1 MMYAAKL
8 GVPIA
13 AIEVEVQADYDD
25 GALFGVSD
33 SPPGYLDVRYTVTVE
48 SAAPAADIERVVDEG
63 DAHSPYLDVFSRAQT
78 CRRSL
83 RIVSPREA
91 ADPRTAAFDDAA
103 SGSRRGCRVL
113 GLHPRAAARDSALRR
128 TRVPR
133 RTQPPPTRLRV
144 GTASTR
150 RGCRVGTRL
159 HPRAAAF
166 RTRPPP
172 QRAAASTDLH
182 HARRVG

>member
-1 MMYAAKL
+1 MDRIRVAFERSARALTLRPSLGRSTGVSRARVSSGLTCQIEEGPWKLVADLPAQVGGDAAGPTPGVLGRAALGSCLAMGYMMYAAKL

-91 ADPRTAAFDDAA
+91 
-103 SGSRRGCRVL
+103 
-113 GLHPRAAARDSALRR
+113 
-128 TRVPR
+128 
-133 RTQPPPTRLRV
+133 
-144 GTASTR
+144 
-150 RGCRVGTRL
+150 
-159 HPRAAAF
+159 
-166 RTRPPP
+166 
-172 QRAAASTDLH
+172 
-182 HARRVG
+182 